1 MGIQL
6 DPEEHEI
13 VALLEV
19 VPSLPGARVVEV
31 GCGDGRLTRRYAAR
45 AGSIFAFDPDEGAI
59 AGLRSD
65 PPSGSIELRTS
76 TVDGVDIEE
85 GSADVVLFSWAL

>member
-1 MGIQL
+1 MAIQL

-13 VALLEV
+13 TALFEL
-19 VPSLPGARVVEV
+19 VPNLRGARVVEV

-45 AGSIFAFDPDEGAI
+45 AGSVFAFDPDEA
-59 AGLRSD
+59 AMAALRSD
-65 PPSGSIELRTS
+65 PPSGSIELRTG
-76 TVDGVDIEE
+76 TVDGVDIED